1 MKICLVNSLY
11 KPYTRGG
18 AEVIVNI
25 LAEYLSNNG
34 HTVYII
40 TSDIKAY
47 SKPNILREKQGVIEV
62 YRLGGYNFSPFY
74 SLSDMGPFL
83 RLFWHYRDIKSKVSS
98 RLFKDIIEDIQP
110 DLIWCHNLKGLGYGL
125 TGIAKKSQAK
135 FWLTLHDVQY
145 FDPSGLLIYGKKL
158 SAIYTFARSVYT
170 KMVKKVIAMPDLLIS
185 PSQWLLDLYKSKN
198 LFTDA
203 NSIQILNPITELD
216 NVEKKD
222 TDELRIMF
230 SGQLEVHKGIL
241 TLLEAIKEFNS
252 KAEKKI
258 ILDIWGRGSLRE
270 QILIYDNVQINDWPE
285 FNNWPKIMSNY
296 DLAIVPSLC
305 YENSPTAIRIAKT
318 LGLSV
323 IGSNIGGI
331 PELLDVN
338 NGDYLFEPGNVK
350 DLLQQLEIFAN
361 RKLSH
366 KLRSAKVDNT
376 MSVRDYWETL
386 SAKL

>member
-1 MKICLVNSLY
+1 
-11 KPYTRGG
+11 
-18 AEVIVNI
+18 
-25 LAEYLSNNG
+25 
-34 HTVYII
+34 
-40 TSDIKAY
+40 
-47 SKPNILREKQGVIEV
+47 
-62 YRLGGYNFSPFY
+62 
-74 SLSDMGPFL
+74 
-83 RLFWHYRDIKSKVSS
+83 
-98 RLFKDIIEDIQP
+98 
-110 DLIWCHNLKGLGYGL
+110 
-125 TGIAKKSQAK
+125 
-135 FWLTLHDVQY
+135 
-145 FDPSGLLIYGKKL
+145 
-158 SAIYTFARSVYT
+158 
-170 KMVKKVIAMPDLLIS
+170 
-185 PSQWLLDLYKSKN
+185 
-198 LFTDA
+198 
-203 NSIQILNPITELD
+203 
-216 NVEKKD
+216 
-222 TDELRIMF
+222 MF